1 MSVRELLRANDQRF
15 LAFARDLSA
24 AEWSAPSLCEEWTN
38 HEVLAHLVA
47 GYGSRLGVVVAETYR
62 RGWSFDAANA
72 ELARTLAAAR
82 GPGELLDDLACLTA
96 RPRGM
101 GRYFSRT
108 LFLGDHV
115 THELDISFALDR
127 APGVSSDAL
136 VAVLNAQVAL
146 PNPFVPAF
154 RNSRGLRLVAS
165 DVHWRHGTRGPKVIG
180 RAAELVSTLGNRPR
194 VLDRLAGDGVDLLA
208 GRVLAAS
215 HPTRTGE

>member
-62 RGWSFDAANA
+62 RGWSFEAANA

-101 GRYFSRT
+101 GR
-108 LFLGDHV
+108 
-115 THELDISFALDR
+115 
-127 APGVSSDAL
+127 
-136 VAVLNAQVAL
+136 
-146 PNPFVPAF
+146 
-154 RNSRGLRLVAS
+154 
-165 DVHWRHGTRGPKVIG
+165 
-180 RAAELVSTLGNRPR
+180 
-194 VLDRLAGDGVDLLA
+194 
-208 GRVLAAS
+208 
-215 HPTRTGE
+215 